1 MKILVTAIMF
11 GYGPITTCLNVLKRL
26 SKYPD
31 IQFDFIG
38 NGIALEQAKMSKY
51 FCNYYVYNNYNDLP
65 AFKDLIKSYDGV
77 FSVEDDKVAIFAKTI
92 GVKKVYYLDNLM
104 WMWNKLDDTLKTV
117 DKFFISEIIP
127 CRENVRLIGKNIKN
141 PVFVGPIRDM
151 NFSKKNKT
159 SNKIIINI
167 GGADSFML
175 ENNLIVE
182 FYNKLIN
189 LILNAYDFINNFDE
203 IIICGG
209 STVISK
215 LNIGIKNKKI
225 RKCTLYNSDYLNEL
239 KDASHCIMSP
249 GLGNF
254 VETINMDKQILYL
267 PAINYSQFLQMKFYG
282 KLNLGFVLMQWE
294 IFENFC
300 DVPEML
306 DEEIGVKLVLN
317 NVKNFL
323 KKDVSK
329 IVNKEITNYLKKP
342 QNSYFKKRR
351 EFSKKYYKDSSSKVA
366 EEIYLDLK
374 GGV

>member
-1 MKILVTAIMF
+1 
-11 GYGPITTCLNVLKRL
+11 
-26 SKYPD
+26 
-31 IQFDFIG
+31 
-38 NGIALEQAKMSKY
+38 
-51 FCNYYVYNNYNDLP
+51 
-65 AFKDLIKSYDGV
+65 
-77 FSVEDDKVAIFAKTI
+77 
-92 GVKKVYYLDNLM
+92 
-104 WMWNKLDDTLKTV
+104 
-117 DKFFISEIIP
+117 
-127 CRENVRLIGKNIKN
+127 
-141 PVFVGPIRDM
+141 
-151 NFSKKNKT
+151 
-159 SNKIIINI
+159 
-167 GGADSFML
+167 ML

-189 LILNAYDFINNFDE
+189 LILNAYDFINNFDD

-294 IFENFC
+294 KFENFC